1 MFLKTY
7 EEMKK
12 INTSQIGQSACGP
25 TSVLNVLASLDYSP
39 IPEPQSLLK
48 FFPARLR
55 DYETKSLSKYLYSR
69 AVAGTI
75 HSEIIDTIEKIT
87 DNSIIGKFF
96 IINQYENK
104 QKFAQWIGQCFENKI
119 ALIFTENLFLEG
131 NDAWHH
137 QMAYGIKND
146 EIFMTNPMKNITV
159 SQMISY
165 LTAGPWMIIPKEH
178 ILSRD
183 LDEDDIKE
191 FKKDRWECFKV
202 LEGISFMKRG
212 FINSFHGHSCFDDL
226 MIPYGGIAGISAFC
240 RKDNKNGL
248 NFINKYTKNEEDIY
262 LPIYEKNVRVNRLNL
277 NI

>member
-1 MFLKTY
+1 MFLKTL
-7 EEMKK
+7 EEMQK
-12 INTSQIGQSACGP
+12 INTTQIGQSACGP

-39 IPEPQSLLK
+39 IPDAQSLLK

-55 DYETKSLSKYLYSR
+55 DYETKSISKYLYSR

-96 IINQYENK
+96 IINQNENK
-104 QKFAQWIGQCFENKI
+104 QKFAEWIGKCFENKI
-119 ALIFTENLFLEG
+119 ALIFTMNLFLEG

-137 QMAYGIKND
+137 QMAYGIKD
-146 EIFMTNPMKNITV
+146 DKIFVTNPMQVTTI

-165 LTAGPWMIIPKEH
+165 LTTGPWMIIPREH

-183 LDEDDIKE
+183 LDKDDIE
-191 FKKDRWECFKV
+191 ELKKDRWDCFKV
-202 LEGISFMKRG
+202 LNEIIFIKRG
-212 FINSFHGHSCFDDL
+212 IKNSFHGNTFFDDL

-240 RKDNKNGL
+240 RKDNEKGL
-248 NFINKYTKNEEDIY
+248 NFIDKYTKNEEDIY